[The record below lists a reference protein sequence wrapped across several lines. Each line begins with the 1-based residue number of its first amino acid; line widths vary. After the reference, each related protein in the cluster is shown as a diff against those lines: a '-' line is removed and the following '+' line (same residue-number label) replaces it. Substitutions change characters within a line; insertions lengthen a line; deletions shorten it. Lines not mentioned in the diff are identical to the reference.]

1 VIVDGVHNPVVAVVV
16 AVAVGKD
23 LVVLEVLHIGVA
35 VVVAAE
41 VVQVVSMYLIQVA
54 VVKQE

>member
-1 VIVDGVHNPVVAVVV
+1 MDAVHNPVVAVVA

-41 VVQVVSMYLIQVA
+41 VVQVVSTYLIQVA
-54 VVKQE
+54 VVKQQ